1 MAGLDPA
8 IHESRGKTDVDARDK
23 PGHDG
28 VNQAKQSNK
37 YKHPDTPMALVL
49 TEEQSML
56 RDSARGLI
64 SDKAPVAHLRQLRDS
79 RDATGFSRDLW
90 KTFAE
95 MGFAGLLVPE
105 EFGGS
110 GLGCVEAGVVMEEI
124 GRNLTPSPFLSTAVV
139 AASALS
145 RGGSKAQRGEYLPK
159 IASGNLI
166 AALALDEGAKHRP
179 LHTAMQAV
187 RAGNGFR
194 LNGAKA
200 LVVDGHVADLLIVAA
215 RSAGQAGDRDGL
227 TLFLVDPRSKGIAVE
242 RTIMVDSHN
251 AARIDFDNVEVT
263 ADSVLGDVDGGF
275 ALLDGLLDIGRG
287 AVASEMLGL
296 SEEVFGRTVA
306 YLKERK
312 QFGKA
317 IGEFQALQHRA
328 AQLYIDIEITRAA
341 VLKALQALDADVAGA
356 ASAVAVA
363 KARAGTTATRAVQE
377 GVQMHG
383 GMGMT
388 DQFDI
393 GFFMK
398 RARVCEELFGD
409 ANFHAEQLAMSR
421 GY

>member
-1 MAGLDPA
+1 
-8 IHESRGKTDVDARDK
+8 
-23 PGHDG
+23 
-28 VNQAKQSNK
+28 
-37 YKHPDTPMALVL
+37 MALVL

-64 SDKAPVAHLRQLRDS
+64 TDKAPMSHLRGLRDAK
-79 RDATGFSRDLW
+79 DVTGFSRELW
-90 KTFAE
+90 KSFAE
-95 MGFAGLLVPE
+95 MGFSGLLVPE

-110 GLGCVEAGVVMEEI
+110 ALGCVEAGIVMEEI
-124 GRNLTPSPFLSTAVV
+124 GRTLMPSPFLSTAVL

-145 RGGSKAQRGEYLPK
+145 RGGSAAQKAEHLPK
-159 IASGNLI
+159 ISSGELI
-166 AALALDEGAKHRP
+166 AALAVDEGAKHRP
-179 LHTAMQAV
+179 LQTSLKAV
-187 RAGNGFR
+187 RSGNGFK
-194 LNGAKA
+194 LSGSKA
-200 LVVDGHVADLLIVAA
+200 LVVDGHVAGLLVVAA
-215 RSAGQAGDRDGL
+215 RTGGSAGESNGI
-227 TLFLVDPRSKGIAVE
+227 TLFLIDPKAKGIATE
-242 RTIMVDSHN
+242 RTIMVDAHN
-251 AARIDFDNVEVT
+251 AARIEFADVEVN
-263 ADSVLGDVDGGF
+263 ADHVLGEVDQGNT
-275 ALLDGLLDIGRG
+275 LLEGVLNIGRG
-287 AVASEMLGL
+287 AVASEMVGL
-296 SEEVFGRTVA
+296 SEGVFGRTVT

-341 VLKALQALDADVAGA
+341 VLKALQTLDANFDKA
-356 ASAVAVA
+356 ANSVAVA

-409 ANFHAEQLAMSR
+409 ANFHADQLARMRS
-421 GY
+421 Y

>member
-1 MAGLDPA
+1 
-8 IHESRGKTDVDARDK
+8 
-23 PGHDG
+23 
-28 VNQAKQSNK
+28 
-37 YKHPDTPMALVL
+37 MALVL

-64 SDKAPVAHLRQLRDS
+64 TDKSPVSHLRGLRDAK
-79 RDATGFSRDLW
+79 DATGFSRELW
-90 KTFAE
+90 KQFAE

-110 GLGCVEAGVVMEEI
+110 ALGCVEAGVVMEEI
-124 GRNLTPSPFLSTAVV
+124 GRTLMPSPFLSTAVL

-145 RGGSKAQRGEYLPK
+145 RGGSAAQKAEHLPK
-159 IASGNLI
+159 ISKGELI
-166 AALALDEGAKHRP
+166 AALAVDEGAKHRP
-179 LHTAMQAV
+179 LQTELKAV
-187 RAGNGFR
+187 RSGNGFK
-194 LNGAKA
+194 LSGPKA
-200 LVVDGHVADLLIVAA
+200 LVVDGHVAGLLIVAA
-215 RSAGQAGDRDGL
+215 RTAGSAGEGNGM
-227 TLFLVDPRSKGIAVE
+227 TLFLVDPKAKGAAIE
-242 RTIMVDSHN
+242 RTIMVDAHN
-251 AARIDFDNVEVT
+251 AARIEFADVEVD
-263 ADSVLGDVDGGF
+263 ADRVLGEVDQGH
-275 ALLDGLLDIGRG
+275 ALLEGVLDIGRG
-287 AVASEMLGL
+287 AVASEMVGL
-296 SEEVFGRTVA
+296 SEEVFGRTVT

-341 VLKALQALDADVAGA
+341 VLKALQTLDANFDKA
-356 ASAVAVA
+356 ANAVAVA
-363 KARAGTTATRAVQE
+363 KARAGATATRAVQE

-409 ANFHAEQLAMSR
+409 ANFHADRLARMRS
-421 GY
+421 Y

>member
-1 MAGLDPA
+1 MPL
-8 IHESRGKTDVDARDK
+8 
-23 PGHDG
+23 
-28 VNQAKQSNK
+28 
-37 YKHPDTPMALVL
+37 LL

-64 SDKAPVAHLRQLRDS
+64 GGKAPVAHLRKLRDS
-79 RDATGFSRDLW
+79 RDAAGFSPELW
-90 KTFAE
+90 AAFAE
-95 MGFAGLLVPE
+95 MGFCGLLIPE
-105 EFGGS
+105 QFGGS

-124 GRNLTPSPFLSTAVV
+124 GRTLMPSPFLATGVV
-139 AASALS
+139 SAAALS
-145 RGGSKAQRGEYLPK
+145 RGGSAAQKSEYLPK
-159 IASGNLI
+159 IAEGKLL
-166 AALALDEGAKHRP
+166 AALAVDEGAKHRP
-179 LHTAMQAV
+179 AQTAL
-187 RAGNGFR
+187 RAARSGNGFK
-194 LNGAKA
+194 LSGAKA

-215 RSAGQAGDRDGL
+215 RTAGGPGERDGL
-227 TLFLVDPRSKGIAVE
+227 TLFLVDPKAKGLAVE
-242 RTIMVDSHN
+242 RTAMVDAHN
-251 AARIDFDNVEVT
+251 AARVAFDNVEVD
-263 ADSVLGDVDGGF
+263 ADHVLGEVDGGG
-275 ALLDGLLDIGRG
+275 ALLEDVLGIGRG
-287 AVASEMLGL
+287 AVAAEMVGL

-341 VLKALQALDADVAGA
+341 VLKALQALDANIDKA

-393 GFFMK
+393 GLFMK

-409 ANFHAEQLAMSR
+409 ANFHADQLAR
-421 GY
+421 AKGY

>member
-1 MAGLDPA
+1 
-8 IHESRGKTDVDARDK
+8 
-23 PGHDG
+23 
-28 VNQAKQSNK
+28 
-37 YKHPDTPMALVL
+37 MALVL

-64 SDKAPVAHLRQLRDS
+64 SDKAPVSHLRQLRDS
-79 RDATGFSRDLW
+79 RDATGFSRELW
-90 KTFAE
+90 KSFAE

-124 GRNLTPSPFLSTAVV
+124 GRTLMPSPFLSTAVL
-139 AASALS
+139 AASAIS
-145 RGGSKAQRGEYLPK
+145 RGGSAQKARHLPK
-159 IASGNLI
+159 ISSGDLL
-166 AALALDEGAKHRP
+166 AALAVDEGPKHRP
-179 LHTAMQAV
+179 LRTSMQAV
-187 RAGNGFR
+187 RSGNGFR
-194 LNGAKA
+194 LSGAKA

-215 RSAGQAGDRDGL
+215 RTAGSAGERDGL
-227 TLFLVDPRSKGIAVE
+227 TLFLVDPGSKGLAVE
-242 RTIMVDSHN
+242 RTVTVDSHN
-251 AARIDFDNVEVT
+251 AARIQFDNVEVD
-263 ADSVLGDVDGGF
+263 ADGVLGEVDQGF
-275 ALLDGLLDIGRG
+275 ALLDGVLDIGRG
-287 AVASEMLGL
+287 AVASEMVGL
-296 SEEVFGRTVA
+296 SEEVFGRTVT
-306 YLKERK
+306 YLKERR

-341 VLKALQALDADVAGA
+341 VLKALQTLDGDVGNA

-363 KARAGTTATRAVQE
+363 KARAGTTAARAVQE

-409 ANFHAEQLAMSR
+409 ANFHADRLALMRS
-421 GY
+421 Y